1 MQNNIVSN
9 QLTYDAAILYKDGLK
24 EQRRQMLE
32 ANAACKK
39 NILTAEN
46 TYKTVALSKDLA
58 DLMSVSRRAFDSIT
72 GLSIPDLRP
81 FQNERMR
88 DAFSE
93 ITRELRK

>member
-1 MQNNIVSN
+1 MI
-9 QLTYDAAILYKDGLK
+9 I
-24 EQRRQMLE
+24 

-58 DLMSVSRRAFDSIT
+58 DLMSTSRRAFDSIS

-81 FQNERMR
+81 FKNERMKSALDR
-88 DAFSE
+88 